1 MSKLH
6 EKSKLLQV
14 LSETPLVS
22 LACKKTGIARAT
34 FYRWYKDD
42 KPFRDSVLQILDIGR
57 KNIND
62 LAESS
67 LIKEIQ
73 KGSMNAIRFWL
84 QHNDSRYRPVR
95 TQYVEPILHH
105 HELKAG
111 ERCYVCG
118 ATGGDELRE
127 GTVIRQGSVYEDAEE
142 ERTKKMSRKQLTR
155 AVMEKQLKDKEQK
168 RVQEKV
174 DKIFGRKKADDTPP
188 KSAYE

>member
-1 MSKLH
+1 MSKIH

-22 LACKKTGIARAT
+22 LACKKTGISRAT

-42 KPFRDSVLQILDIGR
+42 KPFRDGVLQILDIGR

-62 LAESS
+62 MAESMMF
-67 LIKEIQ
+67 KEMQ
-73 KGSMNAIRFWL
+73 KGNMNAIRFWL

-95 TQYVEPILHH
+95 TSYVEPILHH

-118 ATGGDELRE
+118 ATGGEELRE
-127 GTVIRQGSVYEDAEE
+127 GTVVRKSSAYEDAGE
-142 ERTKKMSRKQLTR
+142 ERAKKMSRKQLMRT
-155 AVMEKQLKDKEQK
+155 VMEKQLKDKEEK
-168 RVQEKV
+168 RMQDSISKFFRENNS
-174 DKIFGRKKADDTPP
+174 DDTPP

>member
-1 MSKLH
+1 MSRIH
-6 EKSKLLQV
+6 DKSKLLQV

-22 LACKKTGIARAT
+22 LACKKSGLSRAT

-42 KPFRDSVLQILDIGR
+42 KDFRDSVLQILDIGR

-62 LAESS
+62 LAEGS
-67 LIKEIQ
+67 LIKELQ
-73 KGSMNAIRFWL
+73 KGNMNAIRFWL
-84 QHNDSRYRPVR
+84 QHNDTRYRPVR
-95 TQYVEPILHH
+95 TSYVEPILHH

-118 ATGGDELRE
+118 ATGGEELRE
-127 GTVIRQGSVYEDAEE
+127 GTVVTKGSVYEDVEE

-155 AVMEKQLKDKEQK
+155 IVMEKQLQDQKDKK
-168 RVQEKV
+168 NRKIL
-174 DKIFGRKKADDTPP
+174 DKFARKQDDDSPP

>member
-42 KPFRDSVLQILDIGR
+42 KGFRDSVLQIVDIGR

-62 LAESS
+62 LAESM
-67 LIKEIQ
+67 LFKEMQ
-73 KGSMNAIRFWL
+73 KGNMNAIRFWL
-84 QHNDSRYRPVR
+84 QYNDPRYRPVR

-127 GTVIRQGSVYEDAEE
+127 GTVVTSGSVYEDATE

-155 AVMEKQLKDKEQK
+155 AVLEKQLKEKEQK
-168 RVQEKV
+168 RVQEKL
-174 DKIFGRKKADDTPP
+174 DKVFGRHETDDTPP